1 MAHYSIKDLE
11 KLSGVKAHT
20 IRIWEKRYGVIK
32 PTRTDTNIRVYC
44 DTELK
49 KLLNVAILNS
59 HGHKISKI
67 AKFKQDEI
75 FTELEKLNSVEQQFQ
90 VQIDLLV
97 MAMIDLD
104 RRQFEKVLADSTL
117 KIGFEDTAIKILYP
131 FLQKV
136 GVMWQTDDVNPA
148 QEHFISSLIIQK
160 LYVAIDQ
167 AYQPEIVNAK
177 KALLYLPEGEYHE
190 MGLLF
195 YRYLMKRRG
204 YETIYLG
211 QSVPYSDLVK
221 VINSHN
227 PDVVVTAFVAS
238 IQCEKLQ
245 SYLKTLAS
253 DLKNKLIIA
262 TGYQVCNF
270 NLPLPKKVKAAQ
282 DVHEF
287 ISFIQKDLP
296 K

>member
-1 MAHYSIKDLE
+1 MGHYSIKELE
-11 KLSGVKAHT
+11 KLSGIKAHT

-49 KLLNVAILNS
+49 KLLNVAILNN

-67 AKFKQDEI
+67 AKLKQDEI
-75 FTELEKLNSVEQQFQ
+75 CGELERLNAVDETFQ
-90 VQIDLLV
+90 VQIDSLV
-97 MAMIDLD
+97 VAMVDLD
-104 RRQFEKVLADSTL
+104 RRKFEKILADSTL

-136 GVMWQTDDVNPA
+136 GVMWQTDDINPA

-167 AYQPEIVNAK
+167 AYQPEELGAK
-177 KALLYLPEGEYHE
+177 VALMYLPEGEYHE

-195 YRYLMKRRG
+195 YRYLMKKRG

-211 QSVPYSDLVK
+211 QSVPYNDLLKVVK
-221 VINSHN
+221 AHN
-227 PDVVVTAFVAS
+227 PDMIVTAFVAS
-238 IQCEKLQ
+238 IPEEKLQ
-245 SYLKTLAS
+245 NYLTSLSSEFKSKT
-253 DLKNKLIIA
+253 IIA
-262 TGYQVCNF
+262 SGYQIAQF
-270 NLPLPKKVKAAQ
+270 RKPLPKNVKAVQ
-282 DVHEF
+282 DVHQF
-287 ISFIQKDLP
+287 ISLIEKN
-296 K
+296 